1 MNDIGTHAVIPVIE
15 AYFECSAATGG
26 YVQLKP
32 SSREGTS
39 NGIDTA
45 SQTVLPTLDGGSDS
59 NGKPTFKFTS
69 VKQLYEYAVAITLS
83 RHFTNQDY
91 VALIPIFDLFN
102 GR

>member
-1 MNDIGTHAVIPVIE
+1 
-15 AYFECSAATGG
+15 
-26 YVQLKP
+26 VQLKP

-45 SQTVLPTLDGGSDS
+45 SQTDLPSDGGSDS
-59 NGKPTFKFTS
+59 NGEPTFKFTS